1 MGAAVRGFAA
11 AGVVALCALP
21 SAALNVWPKLPQL
34 YAGTAAGSDVAF
46 VIMVTVSVLLMAAV
60 PFAVSKARN
69 IGWKSLFW
77 AAGIALATLNYTLA
91 VASVGKMRDSDAG
104 PLRELVHKHAGLDS
118 RIERAR
124 NSRKQLPQQRPL
136 VDQAMLDAANETV
149 RLADEAR
156 KQECGKVGE
165 NCRARVADLT
175 KATEARAPLLA
186 HKASAD
192 QIDAADKTLKALED
206 EKAALAPAP
215 QNVDAAAYRLSK
227 QLGKIVDLGDNP
239 VDATADILI
248 YTVSGFAEFIALL
261 GPMIFL
267 TAMMGRTD
275 KPAAPAGRRWWQWHR
290 KRARI
295 EAPTTTA
302 APQAAAPAL
311 TPATPAKAKSPK
323 KIKAAGVR
331 EFGDVQEWKDSRTIA
346 RPSSRVK
353 PGDAYAAYKAW
364 CLETDKEAVSLTAF
378 GTTMKGELGV
388 LYEERSKRGFYVGI
402 ALVGAPKLVASA
414 IDDPHARRALGS
426 MVSVHN

>member
-1 MGAAVRGFAA
+1 MISRRYSGTRSKKSDLPSGGSRMGAAVRGFAA
-11 AGVVALCALP
+11 AGVVGLCALP

-34 YAGTAAGSDVAF
+34 WAGTAAGSDVAF

-104 PLRELVHKHAGLDS
+104 PLRELVHKLAGLNS

-175 KATEARAPLLA
+175 KATEVRAPLLA
-186 HKASAD
+186 QKASAD
-192 QIDAADKTLKALED
+192 QIDAADKAVKALED
-206 EKAALAPAP
+206 EKAALQSAP

-227 QLGKIVDLGDNP
+227 QLGKMVDLGDNP
-239 VDATADILI
+239 VEATADILI

-261 GPMIFL
+261 GPKIFL
-267 TAMMGRTD
+267 TAMGCTD
-275 KPAAPAGRRWWQWHR
+275 KPPAPAGRRWWQRWR
-290 KRARI
+290 KEPTI
-295 EAPTTTA
+295 EILATTA
-302 APQAAAPAL
+302 APETAAPARI
-311 TPATPAKAKSPK
+311 PNSAKARSPK

-331 EFGDVQEWKDSRTIA
+331 ELGSVREWRSPARSR
-346 RPSSRVK
+346 
-353 PGDAYAAYKAW
+353 G
-364 CLETDKEAVSLTAF
+364 LTA
-378 GTTMKGELGV
+378 E
-388 LYEERSKRGFYVGI
+388 
-402 ALVGAPKLVASA
+402 
-414 IDDPHARRALGS
+414 
-426 MVSVHN
+426 